1 MVETIEGKPKSFVI
15 QVESIIHK
23 ANDKIMHVSVG
34 LMDPTISSQ
43 VLDSYVG
50 ETRGL
55 YTGVSDVLS

>member
-1 MVETIEGKPKSFVI
+1 MAETRARKQKSIVS
-15 QVESIIHK
+15 QVESIIPK

-34 LMDPTISSQ
+34 LMDPTFSSQ
-43 VLDSYVG
+43 VLDCYVG